1 MCQWIKQQYNA
12 WIKRKKK
19 QSYCTHG
26 WIDQTDDVANAKLP
40 HALTKLDTRTEN
52 AWLFE
57 EKHARPVR
65 LLLQHSC
72 VAEKKGEKGRKQG
85 IK

>member
-1 MCQWIKQQYNA
+1 MLGSKE
-12 WIKRKKK
+12 KK

-26 WIDQTDDVANAKLP
+26 WIDRRCSQRNAKLP

-65 LLLQHSC
+65 LLLR
-72 VAEKKGEKGRKQG
+72 A
-85 IK
+85 